1 MMPAQVRNV
10 REAAADLHDLAIEV
24 RQLAYTG
31 HYDKEHLLLTVA
43 ARLKVQA
50 EALETVTAL
59 EFLRDGD
66 G

>member
-1 MMPAQVRNV
+1 MPAQVRDV
-10 REAAADLHDLAIEV
+10 GEAAADLHDLAIDV

-31 HYDKEHLLLTVA
+31 HYDKVHLLLTVA

-59 EFLRDGD
+59 DFLPDGD
-66 G
+66 A